1 MASPNFAELLKQ
13 SMGLDAASIGVSAIE
28 RAVRERQVEC
38 RLDDREAYWN
48 CVRTSDAELQALVEL
63 VVVPET
69 WFFRD
74 PEAFTALSRV
84 VLDKLASGARA
95 PDAVVR
101 VLSLPCST
109 GEEPYSMAMAL
120 LGAAVPAEA
129 FRVHAID
136 ISHRALAR
144 ARLGLY
150 RKVSFRGQDL
160 EYRRRFF
167 EPTAAGFRVFDSVQE
182 QVEFRHGNLLSRA
195 SLPAA
200 GTYDAVF
207 CRNVLIYF
215 DRPAQERAIAAL
227 VSLLTADGLLF
238 VGPAEA
244 PVLLNHGLVSAR
256 MPKAHAFRKGGKAA
270 KQPHHV
276 KTLPI
281 LAVPPRRAPAARRIT
296 GTNTERS
303 APAPDHAVA
312 AAEGLESGRQL
323 ANQGRF
329 VEAEKL
335 CEAHLR
341 AHGASAEVF
350 YLLGLVRDAVGHPS
364 AAAASYRKALY
375 LDPCHHETLVHLALL
390 MDTQNNRAE
399 AQLLRTRASRAT
411 RPGGAS

>member
-1 MASPNFAELLKQ
+1 MAPPNFAELLKQ
-13 SMGLDAASIGVSAIE
+13 SIGLDAASIGVSAIE
-28 RAVRERQVEC
+28 RAVRARQVAC
-38 RLDDREAYWN
+38 RLEDREAYWN
-48 CVRTSDAELQALVEL
+48 CVRSSDAELQALVEL

-84 VLDKLASGARA
+84 VLDRLVSGAGA
-95 PDAVVR
+95 PDGIVR

-120 LGAAVPAEA
+120 LDAAVPAQT
-129 FRVHAID
+129 FRVHAVD
-136 ISHRALAR
+136 ISQRALAL

-150 RKVSFRGQDL
+150 RKVSFRGHDL

-167 EPTAAGFRVFDSVQE
+167 EPMAAEFRIADSVQD
-182 QVEFRHGNLLSRA
+182 QVEFRHGNLLSPT
-195 SLPAA
+195 SLPAV

-227 VSLLTADGLLF
+227 ISLLTPNGLLF

-244 PVLLNHGLVSAR
+244 PVLLNHGLVSAG

-270 KQPHHV
+270 KQPRHA
-276 KTLPI
+276 KTLPA
-281 LAVPPRRAPAARRIT
+281 LAVPPRRAPAVTIT
-296 GTNTERS
+296 SATTERS
-303 APAPDHAVA
+303 VPTPDHAVA

-335 CEAHLR
+335 CEDHVR
-341 AHGASAEVF
+341 RHGASAEVF
-350 YLLGLVRDAVGHPS
+350 YLLGLVRDAVGHQS
-364 AAAASYRKALY
+364 AAAAAYRKALY

-399 AQLLRTRASRAT
+399 AQLLRTRARRAT
-411 RPGGAS
+411 RPDGAS

>member
-1 MASPNFAELLKQ
+1 MAPHNFAELLKQ

-28 RAVRERQVEC
+28 RAVRERQVAC
-38 RLDDREAYWN
+38 KLDDREAYWN

-74 PEAFTALSRV
+74 PEALTALSRV
-84 VLDKLASGARA
+84 VLSRLAGAA
-95 PDAVVR
+95 GEPDRVVR

-120 LGAAVPAEA
+120 LDAAVPAQM
-129 FRVHAID
+129 FRVHAVD
-136 ISHRALAR
+136 ISHRALAA

-167 EPTAAGFRVFDSVQE
+167 EPTAAGFRVFDSVRE
-182 QVEFRHGNLLSRA
+182 QVEFRHGNLLRPA
-195 SLPAA
+195 SLPGA

-215 DRPAQERAIAAL
+215 DRATQERAIAAL
-227 VSLLTADGLLF
+227 TSLLTADGLLF

-244 PVLLNHGLVSAR
+244 PVLLNHGLESAR
-256 MPKAHAFRKGGKAA
+256 MPKAHAFRKGGKA
-270 KQPHHV
+270 V
-276 KTLPI
+276 KPPRRSRQLPA
-281 LAVPPRRAPAARRIT
+281 LVMLPRRAPAARQIPGTDTEPPVPAQAQST
-296 GTNTERS
+296 G
-303 APAPDHAVA
+303 

-335 CEAHLR
+335 CEDHVR
-341 AHGASAEVF
+341 RHGASVEVF
-350 YLLGLVRDAVGHPS
+350 YLLGLVRDAIGHQAD
-364 AAAASYRKALY
+364 AAAAYRKALY

-399 AQLLRTRASRAT
+399 AQLLRTRAQRAT
-411 RPGGAS
+411 RQGSAS